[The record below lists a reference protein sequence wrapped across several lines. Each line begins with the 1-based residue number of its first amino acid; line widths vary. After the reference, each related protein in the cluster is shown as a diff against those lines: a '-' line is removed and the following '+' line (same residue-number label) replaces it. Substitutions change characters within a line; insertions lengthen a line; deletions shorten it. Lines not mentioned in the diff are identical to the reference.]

1 MTEILTILQCTVI
14 MNECIF
20 LYGILSNVSKELNI
34 SEKNHWDM
42 KSYATRGIGAFEA
55 VSQKPNLIFIL
66 RMVIKMFIPHAL
78 QMPFKVQRMTM
89 IIVTNS

>member
-34 SEKNHWDM
+34 LEKNYWDM
-42 KSYATRGIGAFEA
+42 KSYAISISIHHNTIHIYFYFVNKDE
-55 VSQKPNLIFIL
+55 L
-66 RMVIKMFIPHAL
+66 
-78 QMPFKVQRMTM
+78 
-89 IIVTNS
+89 